1 MREFKIGENEKT
13 QILEELNKELDRFQ
27 ERLEY
32 ADDVDEQ
39 QEFQTQIDILKQEQE
54 KVQEGKVSQR
64 LFRLINTDVEIAL
77 TPEMH
82 EILMQD
88 LSGAEDKEYFENKI
102 NAESV
107 EWTIIAKIYAGQNV
121 LANNYLE
128 IDKRTAEILLQM
140 KKNDSVSWEKS
151 NRDREELIEKDIKQG
166 KIKYEDFLHVI
177 NDFSIED
184 REECDRFIQETM
196 YKYNKGIITQEEL
209 LKTIASPSNKSLESY
224 MEKYNKNKRNILVNS
239 ANGIF
244 EASQK
249 LQEYGF
255 SLSDEQQ
262 QNFNKILGTINP
274 QEIGNKSTEELEAF
288 VDLYNEFA
296 NEVWKEYL
304 DGKDK
309 FLIHVTKF
317 GEKEGIVGEF
327 KDKNISTS
335 LISLSSGL
343 KQIYINS
350 GIGYQIKPKH
360 IVKADSQ
367 DVYLLNTKED
377 RYAASGLHKRIDVK
391 LPQLVEK
398 ETLEKA
404 EIDKKTISEVVADDF
419 EIEAVVLL
427 AGGDTLEIAENFS
440 KNQNGIPIKIATPN
454 GLITLEEA
462 RELDMRNDFKE
473 SVMKSVTSISENK
486 DKVIEQQ
493 KELREKYKILGLKDN
508 LTDYSEMIKLSDELV
523 QDMQHVDIKSATQEK
538 TDLLYE
544 NMWQTNDIYG
554 TIAAKENE
562 KYTDAISEK
571 VNLLISKAKKSNLEN
586 EKAHIQERKV
596 GFVQRL
602 FGGNKLKEAQI
613 RNIELREKL
622 VKPEDKK
629 YNGFQEIAAALL
641 ECTKE
646 TGLTPEISE
655 FIENYSKIEGIK
667 DIKQR
672 NAINEIM
679 QQPHVSETKAL
690 EPTIGITKISEETN
704 KVLARN
710 VELEGRVQE
719 ARVNSNQEL
728 CEKLEKNSPMSKL
741 REFAEKTRDILEID
755 SKENLDRNKE
765 KQNDDKML

>member
-1 MREFKIGENEKT
+1 MREFKIGENEKN

-27 ERLEY
+27 KRLEY
-32 ADDVDEQ
+32 ADDVEEQ
-39 QEFQTQIDILKQEQE
+39 QEFQTKIDILKQEQE

-102 NAESV
+102 NPEGV
-107 EWTIIAKIYAGQNV
+107 EWKIIAGIYAGPNV

-140 KKNDSVSWEKS
+140 KKNNTVDWEKS
-151 NRDREELIEKDIKQG
+151 SRDRAELIEKDIKQG
-166 KIKYEDFLHVI
+166 KIKYEDFFHI
-177 NDFSIED
+177 IDKCFPED
-184 REECDRFIQETM
+184 KEACNEFVRETI
-196 YKYNKGIITQEEL
+196 YKYNIGTITQEEL

-224 MEKYNKNKRNILVNS
+224 MEKYNENKRFVLENSVNE
-239 ANGIF
+239 IF
-244 EASQK
+244 EASKK
-249 LQEYGF
+249 LEKYGCT
-255 SLSDEQQ
+255 LSDEQQ
-262 QNFNKILGTINP
+262 KNFNEILSTMNP
-274 QEIGNKSTEELEAF
+274 QEIGNKSAEELELF
-288 VDLYNEFA
+288 VDSYNEFA

-309 FLIHVTKF
+309 FLIHVTSQSQ
-317 GEKEGIVGEF
+317 GIIGKF

-343 KQIYINS
+343 KQTYVDS

-367 DVYLLNTKED
+367 DVYVLNGRED

-404 EIDKKTISEVVADDF
+404 EIDEKNISEVVADDF

-427 AGGDTLEIAENFS
+427 AVGNTLKMAENFS
-440 KNQNGIPIKIATPN
+440 KNQNGIPIKIASPN

-493 KELREKYKILGLKDN
+493 KGLREKYKILGLKDN

-622 VKPEDKK
+622 IKPEDKK

-679 QQPHVSETKAL
+679 QQPHVAETKAL